1 MHSCSNQTNLAL
13 KGIIG
18 IEAFA
23 QIANRTGHA
32 ADGAN
37 YTQVC
42 GSHWTARC
50 LPAGVL
56 TSRLR
61 QIAHDYISQWETYG
75 INNVTT
81 TPHAELSY
89 GNASSYVLLY
99 NLYAD
104 AELGLQ
110 LVPQSVYD
118 MQSAF
123 YPTVFNK
130 YGVPLDTRHTYTK
143 SKRASTPFPSG
154 CRQMADACRADDWE
168 LFCAAVAS
176 SSTKAQFISTI
187 AKWLGETPT
196 NFAFTD
202 LYDTITGE

>member
-1 MHSCSNQTNLAL
+1 MKVGVDVNQSANACCSNQTNLAL

-32 ADGAN
+32 ADGAS
-37 YTQVC
+37 YTQVG
-42 GSHWTARC
+42 GSYWKVRHLAAV
-50 LPAGVL
+50 LL

-61 QIAHDYISQWETYG
+61 QIAHNYITQWETYG
-75 INNVTT
+75 INNATT

-123 YPTVFNK
+123 YPTVFNT

-143 SKRASTPFPSG
+143 SKLASTFFSSE
-154 CRQMADACRADDWE
+154 CRQ
-168 LFCAAVAS
+168 
-176 SSTKAQFISTI
+176 I
-187 AKWLGETPT
+187 ANG
-196 NFAFTD
+196 
-202 LYDTITGE
+202 